1 MLAFGWPP
9 QLLTTPLTQSDGGR
23 GGVFA
28 EACRTDKK
36 NADKFSEVVQSVGR
50 QFESAD
56 QKKTTWPFLPSG
68 REGKQ
73 KHADA

>member
-1 MLAFGWPP
+1 MAAGAGSSLKP
-9 QLLTTPLTQSDGGR
+9 
-23 GGVFA
+23 A
-28 EACRTDKK
+28 EPTKK